1 LCDLVIDPFKYFIA
15 MAFGD
20 DLSEDLIKI
29 TNPNLISKS
38 LPFKTTIAIPVIISY
53 IINLQRLKFRL

>member
-1 LCDLVIDPFKYFIA
+1 

-29 TNPNLISKS
+29 TNPNLIFKL
-38 LPFKTTIAIPVIISY
+38 LPLKTTIAIRVIISY